1 MRAPEALEALS
12 GHLRRHGLTTKLYAA
27 YSGQIGVLSVACGVT
42 VWTDGK
48 VLCWHMDGEDTRL
61 SAADHTY
68 AARTLIQK
76 MGGEPA

>member
-1 MRAPEALEALS
+1 MS
-12 GHLRRHGLTTKLYAA
+12 GHLHRHGLTQLYTA
-27 YSGQIGVLSVACGVT
+27 YSGQLGVLSVACGVT

-48 VLCWHMDGEDTRL
+48 VLCWRMDDGETRL
-61 SAADHTY
+61 PAADPHY

>member
-12 GHLRRHGLTTKLYAA
+12 AHLQGHGLTQLYAA
-27 YSGQIGVLSVACGVT
+27 CSGRIGVLSVACGVT

-48 VLCWHMDGEDTRL
+48 VFCWHMDGEETRL
-61 SAADHTY
+61 PAADPIY